1 MLAVAE
7 GVKFIDVP
15 AAVCSTL
22 RASPLLTGLYVGTT
36 VPATRPS
43 EFFRV
48 LRTGGP
54 KETLKSEAAQI
65 TVEAWAGTEAR
76 ASDLLSTARAIL
88 NAADAQLFG
97 VREFSGPANL
107 PDPTTAQIRFTM
119 SFQIRARGTAVTV

>member
-1 MLAVAE
+1 MAE

-15 AAVCSTL
+15 LLVCAYL
-22 RASPLLTGLYVGTT
+22 RASTLPAGLYVGT
-36 VPATRPS
+36 VIPPTRPA
-43 EFFRV
+43 EFIRV
-48 LRTGGP
+48 MRTGGA
-54 KETLKSEAAQI
+54 KETVRSEAAQI

-76 ASDLLSTARAIL
+76 AFDLLSTARAIL

-119 SFQIRARGTAVTV
+119 SFQIRARGTVVTV

>member
-1 MLAVAE
+1 MAE

-22 RASPLLTGLYVGTT
+22 RASSLLTGLYVGTIIPT
-36 VPATRPS
+36 TRPA

-48 LRTGGP
+48 LRTGGA
-54 KETLKSEAAQI
+54 KETMRSEAAQI
-65 TVEAWAGTEAR
+65 TVEAWAQTEAR
-76 ASDLLSTARAIL
+76 AADLLSTARAIL

>member
-1 MLAVAE
+1 MAE

>member
-1 MLAVAE
+1 MAE
-7 GVKFIDVP
+7 GVKFLDVP
-15 AAVCSTL
+15 LLVCAYL
-22 RASPLLTGLYVGTT
+22 RASSLLTGLYVGTN
-36 VPATRPS
+36 VPPTRPA

-48 LRTGGP
+48 LRTGGA
-54 KETLKSEAAQI
+54 KETLRSEAAQI
-65 TVEAWAGTEAR
+65 TVEAWAQTEAR